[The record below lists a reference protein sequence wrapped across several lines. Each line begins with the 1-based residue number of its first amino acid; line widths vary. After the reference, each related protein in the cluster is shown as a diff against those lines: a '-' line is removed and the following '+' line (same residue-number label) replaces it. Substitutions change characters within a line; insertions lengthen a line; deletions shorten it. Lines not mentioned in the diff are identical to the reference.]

1 MSVCLHVCMSVM
13 SLDCGLP
20 GRVTAIRLNPATG
33 ELCGFRPLIFVVGWR
48 VAGLYPAPRAAS
60 TTLK

>member
-1 MSVCLHVCMSVM
+1 MSVM